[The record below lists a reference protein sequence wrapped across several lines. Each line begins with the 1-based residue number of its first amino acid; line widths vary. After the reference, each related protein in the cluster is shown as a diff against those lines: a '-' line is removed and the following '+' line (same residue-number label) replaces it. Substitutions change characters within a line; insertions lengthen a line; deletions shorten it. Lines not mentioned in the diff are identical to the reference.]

1 MQNVTSTAIDLFG
14 PCNCSQNGGDLKSDP
29 EKVRKSGTQK
39 LASSHSH
46 QLDRTPRALS
56 VTGWYFRNSPAAN
69 IGETSLTRW
78 FFQNPPLGEAGRPAV
93 GFSTI
98 GGKVARL
105 QGWIINMVTQQQSDH

>member
-1 MQNVTSTAIDLFG
+1 MTFLQSSILRRPEDKKLSKLVMQNVTSTAIDLFG

-56 VTGWYFRNSPAAN
+56 VTG
-69 IGETSLTRW
+69 
-78 FFQNPPLGEAGRPAV
+78 
-93 GFSTI
+93 
-98 GGKVARL
+98 
-105 QGWIINMVTQQQSDH
+105 